1 MQQVQGTNSSHC
13 FCLKAPRVFFS
24 VTNNFLNILHRVK
37 PKILALFRR
46 GSAGSAII
54 LTYLKTFLVS
64 SRLVSPKLQASS
76 QTLAISPIKSSL
88 RTKSARN
95 TGRPSFKAP

>member
-46 GSAGSAII
+46 LGWVSHH
-54 LTYLKTFLVS
+54 FNVFENFPRLVS
-64 SRLVSPKLQASS
+64 SRLPKASGLEPNS
-76 QTLAISPIKSSL
+76 RHLAHKILFADQIRSKHG
-88 RTKSARN
+88 TA
-95 TGRPSFKAP
+95 FV